1 MAKASSNHYAI
12 ELRITPFKKPE
23 THPFTYDVLLSDR
36 RFNTF
41 EQEVVSLAMDDL
53 PLDGCGLN
61 AGRFLNQFWSG
72 LGTCSKNEGLAF
84 GRLLHSRLF
93 SGRLKNAWDEITQK
107 RQAEDLPLRV
117 ELALPEE
124 DARVAEFPFELLA
137 QDDFIFRRYG
147 NLLIRTLSGH
157 KGRRVRLTPKDRVGL
172 VWANPEGSDGTLP
185 GTIFDAHEQVLSNL
199 CNSQGMTFVNP
210 CRRVTKDSFFNYCSA
225 HRPLSILSL
234 VAHGIDAGGALVM
247 HSGDHLDAGDLA
259 GALKQAGVDVA
270 FLWSC
275 FGGRSHPLDG
285 SLVRA
290 MLHPDCGN
298 VAVVIGSHAA
308 MVAKHTPEIARAIFD
323 ALQYSDGDL
332 ERALAEARIKTLP
345 RDDLQWAT
353 PAYYARPLEG
363 QSASFERRM
372 EDALPSIP
380 GGGGIHTPVLHGAPG
395 QSPHF
400 QGRGDDVARGLD
412 LLRHDRLLSI
422 GGLPGIGKTEVA
434 LAIAL
439 KAMAPSGPLF
449 QRALW
454 VDLDGILQVE
464 TLWIRIALQ
473 WGMERCDQ
481 EHLLFHQIGNTA
493 LLLVLDNAEDL
504 IRPASANL
512 KRFLRNFM
520 RACPQL
526 KILFST
532 RRWLGDP
539 EGFKE
544 RQLTVERL
552 APPHD
557 RDIFLA
563 HVDVR
568 LSEEEKQSDTVEQIV
583 KLLEGHPRSL
593 ALVAGQAG
601 GPFGLSE
608 ILHRLRTETSG
619 AIMAKDLLGEDLT
632 HTPANLLRAETLIHT
647 MNLSYEP
654 LLATHPQTALF
665 FCWLGLLPSGLP
677 MDLVQPVF
685 GDAGENALRV
695 LLRENLA
702 ETQNRGHR
710 LTLPA
715 PIRWY
720 ASRRLSEHDQQARAM
735 MFRQTLA
742 AFERWIHQAHSL
754 LGTPQ
759 SRLAVTLGS
768 IEEANLRSL
777 VDYFKLWREENTR
790 EEQLPPS
797 ARSLASTIR
806 AWTQLSIF
814 GAKATVALTVVTGCL
829 QAIQN
834 LDQEAEANTLKAL
847 GDLLVRT
854 DRLKEAEERYGQALK
869 LFCAIDARQGEANT
883 LKALGDLLVRTA
895 RLKEAEERYGQALKL
910 FGAIEDRLGEA
921 NTLQALGDLL
931 VRTDRLK
938 EAEERYGQ
946 ALKLFGAIEERLGE
960 ANTLQA
966 LGDLLVRT

>member
-93 SGRLKNAWDEITQK
+93 SGRLKNAWDKITQK

-137 QDDFIFRRYG
+137 REDFIFRRYG

-199 CNSQGMTFVNP
+199 CNSQGMTFVGP
-210 CRRVTKDSFFNYCSA
+210 CREVTKDSFFTYCSA

-247 HSGDHLDAGDLA
+247 HSGDYLDADDLA

-290 MLHPDCGN
+290 MLHPDRGN

-308 MVAKHTPEIARAIFD
+308 MVAKHTPEIAQAIFD

-400 QGRGDDVARGLD
+400 QGRGDNVARGLD

-439 KAMAPSGPLF
+439 KAMTPPSGPLF

-454 VDLDGILQVE
+454 MDIDG
-464 TLWIRIALQ
+464 
-473 WGMERCDQ
+473 
-481 EHLLFHQIGNTA
+481 
-493 LLLVLDNAEDL
+493 
-504 IRPASANL
+504 
-512 KRFLRNFM
+512 
-520 RACPQL
+520 
-526 KILFST
+526 
-532 RRWLGDP
+532 
-539 EGFKE
+539 
-544 RQLTVERL
+544 
-552 APPHD
+552 
-557 RDIFLA
+557 
-563 HVDVR
+563 
-568 LSEEEKQSDTVEQIV
+568 
-583 KLLEGHPRSL
+583 
-593 ALVAGQAG
+593 
-601 GPFGLSE
+601 
-608 ILHRLRTETSG
+608 
-619 AIMAKDLLGEDLT
+619 
-632 HTPANLLRAETLIHT
+632 
-647 MNLSYEP
+647 
-654 LLATHPQTALF
+654 
-665 FCWLGLLPSGLP
+665 
-677 MDLVQPVF
+677 
-685 GDAGENALRV
+685 
-695 LLRENLA
+695 
-702 ETQNRGHR
+702 
-710 LTLPA
+710 
-715 PIRWY
+715 
-720 ASRRLSEHDQQARAM
+720 
-735 MFRQTLA
+735 
-742 AFERWIHQAHSL
+742 
-754 LGTPQ
+754 
-759 SRLAVTLGS
+759 
-768 IEEANLRSL
+768 
-777 VDYFKLWREENTR
+777 
-790 EEQLPPS
+790 
-797 ARSLASTIR
+797 
-806 AWTQLSIF
+806 
-814 GAKATVALTVVTGCL
+814 
-829 QAIQN
+829 
-834 LDQEAEANTLKAL
+834 
-847 GDLLVRT
+847 
-854 DRLKEAEERYGQALK
+854 
-869 LFCAIDARQGEANT
+869 
-883 LKALGDLLVRTA
+883 
-895 RLKEAEERYGQALKL
+895 
-910 FGAIEDRLGEA
+910 
-921 NTLQALGDLL
+921 
-931 VRTDRLK
+931 
-938 EAEERYGQ
+938 
-946 ALKLFGAIEERLGE
+946 
-960 ANTLQA
+960 
-966 LGDLLVRT
+966 

>member
-1 MAKASSNHYAI
+1 MW
-12 ELRITPFKKPE
+12 T
-23 THPFTYDVLLSDR
+23 
-36 RFNTF
+36 
-41 EQEVVSLAMDDL
+41 
-53 PLDGCGLN
+53 
-61 AGRFLNQFWSG
+61 
-72 LGTCSKNEGLAF
+72 
-84 GRLLHSRLF
+84 
-93 SGRLKNAWDEITQK
+93 
-107 RQAEDLPLRV
+107 
-117 ELALPEE
+117 
-124 DARVAEFPFELLA
+124 
-137 QDDFIFRRYG
+137 
-147 NLLIRTLSGH
+147 
-157 KGRRVRLTPKDRVGL
+157 
-172 VWANPEGSDGTLP
+172 
-185 GTIFDAHEQVLSNL
+185 
-199 CNSQGMTFVNP
+199 
-210 CRRVTKDSFFNYCSA
+210 
-225 HRPLSILSL
+225 
-234 VAHGIDAGGALVM
+234 
-247 HSGDHLDAGDLA
+247 
-259 GALKQAGVDVA
+259 
-270 FLWSC
+270 
-275 FGGRSHPLDG
+275 
-285 SLVRA
+285 
-290 MLHPDCGN
+290 
-298 VAVVIGSHAA
+298 
-308 MVAKHTPEIARAIFD
+308 
-323 ALQYSDGDL
+323 
-332 ERALAEARIKTLP
+332 
-345 RDDLQWAT
+345 
-353 PAYYARPLEG
+353 
-363 QSASFERRM
+363 
-372 EDALPSIP
+372 
-380 GGGGIHTPVLHGAPG
+380 
-395 QSPHF
+395 
-400 QGRGDDVARGLD
+400 
-412 LLRHDRLLSI
+412 
-422 GGLPGIGKTEVA
+422 
-434 LAIAL
+434 
-439 KAMAPSGPLF
+439 
-449 QRALW
+449 
-454 VDLDGILQVE
+454 
-464 TLWIRIALQ
+464 RIALQ

-526 KILFST
+526 KILLST

-539 EGFKE
+539 DGFKE

-593 ALVAGQAG
+593 ALVAGKAG

-608 ILHRLRTETSG
+608 ILHRLRTEASG
-619 AIMAKDLLGEDLT
+619 AIMAEDLLGEDLT
-632 HTPANLLRAETLIHT
+632 HTPDNLLRAKTLIHT

-654 LLATHPQTALF
+654 LLAAHPQTALF

-685 GDAGENALRV
+685 GDAGEKALRV

-720 ASRRLSEHDQQARAM
+720 ASRRLSEHDQQARAL

-742 AFERWIHQAHSL
+742 AFERWIHQAHPL

-806 AWTQLSIF
+806 AWTQLSIY
-814 GAKATVALTVVTGCL
+814 GDKTTSVLTIVTGCL

-834 LDQEAEANTLKAL
+834 LDQEAEANTLQALGDLLVRTARLKEAEERYGQALKLFGAIEERLGEANTLKAL

-869 LFCAIDARQGEANT
+869 QYGAIDA
-883 LKALGDLLVRTA
+883 
-895 RLKEAEERYGQALKL
+895 
-910 FGAIEDRLGEA
+910 RLGEA
-921 NTLQALGDLL
+921 NTLSGMGTLLLSRQQPEAAFNHFLQSLSIHRAIDNDLGSGGCHVYMARAARQASCH
-931 VRTDRLK
+931 DRGIVLSSVAL
-938 EAEERYGQ
+938 EMLAAIYDPYGQ
-946 ALKLFGAIEERLGE
+946 RLALMDMIPCLIEVQDGEGAHAALLLAWHLAKSIEDPSATGLESVCRDLMPGLDFTSLLSPKKVEELRARIAHSVAKARERMEHNGE
-960 ANTLQA
+960 DPYAPLTES
-966 LGDLLVRT
+966 